1 VLNYFD
7 LGLMPHGT
15 CFFWNVP
22 LTALHAVSDS
32 LIAIAYLSIPVTL
45 YTHRERATPKVRPIV
60 LLFTLFI
67 FSCGVG
73 HLLAAWNI
81 WHSAY
86 WLEGFEKV
94 FTASISICTALYLYQ
109 QIPELLDTQK
119 TLEKTQEALEETV
132 ELSLTDPLT
141 GLLNRRGFDQA
152 IRTAMFQRKNEQLWH
167 TLLLLDLDHFKAIN
181 DTSGHEV
188 GDRILSQVAQGLQ
201 KHTRLL
207 DITARLGGDEFAVFL
222 PGCHQAQ
229 AQIIAETLRQA
240 IFELNQQ
247 NPDLAQ
253 AGVTLSVS
261 IGLVASNQPHE
272 AQDLSSR
279 ADKALYHSKR
289 NGKNR
294 ISWDDSPK
302 QFERS
307 V

>member
-1 VLNYFD
+1 
-7 LGLMPHGT
+7 MPHGT

-22 LTALHAVSDS
+22 LTALHAVSDG
-32 LIAIAYLSIPVTL
+32 LIAIAYLSIPLTL
-45 YTHRERATPKVRPIV
+45 YTHRERATPTARPIV
-60 LLFTLFI
+60 LMFALFI

-81 WHSAY
+81 WHSDY
-86 WLEGFEKV
+86 WLEGIEKV

-109 QIPELLDTQK
+109 QIPGLLDTQK
-119 TLEKTQEALEETV
+119 TLEETQEALEETV

-152 IRTAMFQRKNEQLWH
+152 ISHVMLQRENEQLWH
-167 TLLLLDLDHFKAIN
+167 TLLLLDLDHFKIIN
-181 DTSGHEV
+181 DTYGHEM
-188 GDRILSQVAQGLQ
+188 GDRILCQVAQCLQ

-229 AQIIAETLRQA
+229 AQIIAETLRQSV
-240 IFELNQQ
+240 FDLNQQ
-247 NPDLAQ
+247 NPDLAR
-253 AGVTLSVS
+253 AEMTLSIS
-261 IGLVASNQPHE
+261 IGLVASNQSNE
-272 AQDLSSR
+272 VQALSSR
-279 ADKALYHSKR
+279 ADKALYNSKR

-294 ISWDDSPK
+294 ISWDDSFK
-302 QFERS
+302 QFERL